1 MSIVMAGLLVS
12 ISGMAVVAAA
22 ILGVIPPENKPM
34 QFAFIGIG
42 WVFIIIGIAVRI
54 YGMKMEK
61 KIEQSKQKK

>member
-1 MSIVMAGLLVS
+1 MSITLAGMLVTFSGIAVVLAGLM
-12 ISGMAVVAAA
+12 IIPEAAGPFKYVVIA
-22 ILGVIPPENKPM
+22 
-34 QFAFIGIG
+34 IG